1 MPNASVT
8 HVDFLRSLEADQLG
22 HSGGDLLSHL
32 EGVAAML
39 EKWGAPEPLRLAG
52 LYHSV
57 YGTES
62 YSQTAL
68 DPALR
73 DRLREQ
79 IGSEAETLVFYFGM
93 MAKKTFYANL
103 TADPPYS
110 ILCRLTGNRYP
121 LTEAE
126 FDALCELTVANWL
139 EQRPRADAKYHYIIS
154 DEFRAMRPHLS
165 PPTWRAISE
174 AYGFEEA

>member
-1 MPNASVT
+1 MANTSVT
-8 HVDFLRSLEADQLG
+8 HLEFLRALEADQLG

-32 EGVAAML
+32 EGVAGML
-39 EKWGAPEPLRLAG
+39 EQWNAPEPLRLAG

-62 YSQTAL
+62 FSQTAL
-68 DPALR
+68 DPSLR
-73 DRLREQ
+73 DRLRDQ

-93 MAKKTFYANL
+93 MAKKSFYANL
-103 TADPPYS
+103 GTTPPYS

-121 LTEAE
+121 LTERE

-139 EQRPRADAKYHYIIS
+139 EQRPRAAEQYQFIQADA
-154 DEFRAMRPHLS
+154 FRAMRPHLTE
-165 PPTWRAISE
+165 PAWRAISD
-174 AYGFEEA
+174 AYGFERS